1 MADEIIKVLDDLSQR
16 FGIAVDWSSQNMMPY
31 LQTLGNKLV
40 NYKIAFATLWVVL
53 GVICLVLALL
63 LWKDA
68 NKYSK
73 DKHPD
78 DYYINSYCD
87 QYYARICIGVCFL
100 LVGLLLILINA
111 HTIILGL
118 TFPEKIIFEEVKDML
133 RNYR

>member
-31 LQTLGNKLV
+31 LQTLGNQLV
-40 NYKIAFATLWVVL
+40 NSKIAFATLWIVL
-53 GVICLVLALL
+53 GVICLVLALY

-78 DYYINSYCD
+78 DYYRNDYD
-87 QYYARICIGVCFL
+87 TQYTYRMVGCLCALGIGIFL
-100 LVGLLLILINA
+100 VLVNA

>member
-40 NYKIAFATLWVVL
+40 NYKIALATL
-53 GVICLVLALL
+53 GVICGAICIVLALY

-78 DYYINSYCD
+78 DYYRNDYD
-87 QYYARICIGVCFL
+87 TQYGYRMVGCLCALGIGIL
-100 LVGLLLILINA
+100 LVFINA
-111 HTIILGL
+111 HTIILGV
-118 TFPEKIIFEEVKDML
+118 TFPEKLIFDEVKNML
-133 RNYR
+133 KNYK